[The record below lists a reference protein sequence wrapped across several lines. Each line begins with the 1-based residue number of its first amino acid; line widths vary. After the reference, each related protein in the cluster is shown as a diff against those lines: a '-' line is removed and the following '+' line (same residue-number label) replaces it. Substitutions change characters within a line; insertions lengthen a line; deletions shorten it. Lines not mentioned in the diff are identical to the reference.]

1 MLFGPFTRKHILG
14 PCPGEKWEPFM
25 RVGVLWPWL
34 RACANSG
41 LGSQF
46 CATTMRPGS
55 ILGQGCGR
63 GHPEGSSL
71 LASCPGVFL

>member
-1 MLFGPFTRKHILG
+1 
-14 PCPGEKWEPFM
+14 M

-46 CATTMRPGS
+46 CAATMRPGS